1 VQDLW
6 KLPATELA
14 RLLSERTVSAREV
27 LAAHLARIEEVN
39 PTVNAIVTLVPDR
52 AEEGARR
59 ADDAAAGGKDLGPL
73 HGLPIA
79 IKDLVNTQ
87 GIRTTYG
94 SPIHAEDVPTADDLL
109 VQRIRAAGA
118 IVLGKTNTPEWGA
131 GSHTFNPVFGL
142 TRNPYDLERSAG
154 GSSGGAAV
162 ALATG
167 MLPIADGSDL
177 GGSLRN
183 PASFCNVVGFRPSP
197 GRVPSWPS
205 TDPRDDL
212 AVEGPMGRTVSDVAL
227 LLSALAGPD
236 GRVPI
241 SRPEPGSMFA
251 PPLAPP
257 SSGPRVAWAPTC
269 GGSMPVE
276 PAVADAIESAR
287 GTFEALGWVTQDAFP
302 DLQGAREVFFTLRAH
317 GFASELGPVLDQHP
331 DKLKTTVV
339 WNVQEGRKLTA
350 DDLARAHRL
359 RAGMDERV
367 HAFFQRFDVLAMPTV
382 QVPPFPADQEYPET
396 VAGVEMNTYL
406 DWMESCW
413 VITVTG
419 LPAISVPCG
428 FTPGGLPVGIQLVGQ
443 RWGDRALL
451 EVAYAF
457 EQATRVGDRRPPEP
471 PSTIDAAFGGR

>member
-1 VQDLW
+1 
-6 KLPATELA
+6 
-14 RLLSERTVSAREV
+14 
-27 LAAHLARIEEVN
+27 
-39 PTVNAIVTLVPDR
+39 
-52 AEEGARR
+52 
-59 ADDAAAGGKDLGPL
+59 
-73 HGLPIA
+73 
-79 IKDLVNTQ
+79 
-87 GIRTTYG
+87 
-94 SPIHAEDVPTADDLL
+94 
-109 VQRIRAAGA
+109 
-118 IVLGKTNTPEWGA
+118 
-131 GSHTFNPVFGL
+131 
-142 TRNPYDLERSAG
+142 
-154 GSSGGAAV
+154 
-162 ALATG
+162 
-167 MLPIADGSDL
+167 
-177 GGSLRN
+177 
-183 PASFCNVVGFRPSP
+183 
-197 GRVPSWPS
+197 
-205 TDPRDDL
+205 
-212 AVEGPMGRTVSDVAL
+212 
-227 LLSALAGPD
+227 
-236 GRVPI
+236 
-241 SRPEPGSMFA
+241 
-251 PPLAPP
+251 
-257 SSGPRVAWAPTC
+257 
-269 GGSMPVE
+269 
-276 PAVADAIESAR
+276 
-287 GTFEALGWVTQDAFP
+287 
-302 DLQGAREVFFTLRAH
+302 VFFTLRAH